1 MKSVAFHTLGC
12 KLNFAETSTVGRQ
25 FLNAGF
31 QKKEFHEAADVY
43 IINTCSVTEQAN
55 KKCRKIIKQALKQN
69 EDGYVIIMGCYAQL
83 KPTEISEIPGVDMVV
98 GAGDK
103 FRILELIEDFQK
115 TDNPCVYNDAIK
127 EVNDFHAS
135 YSIGDRTR
143 SFLKIQDGCD
153 YKCSFCTIPLAR
165 GKSRSDSLENILR
178 NAEELAEGGIKEVV
192 LTGVNIGDYGKD
204 QPGTFLDVIQAIDEV
219 EGIERFRI
227 SSIEPN
233 LLSNE
238 IISFVAQSKRFMPH
252 FHIPLQSG
260 NNEMLSKMRR
270 RYRRE
275 LYADRVSQI
284 KSLMPNACIGVDVIV
299 GFHGET
305 DAHFQDTYTFLNE
318 LDISYLHVFTYS
330 ERENTHALSM
340 QGAIPMHKRRERS
353 QMLRILSE
361 KKKRFF
367 YEPFTG
373 SARPVLWEGKEANG
387 MIEGFTDN
395 YLKVK
400 IPYQEALTN
409 TITPVHLSKIN
420 AEGVMEGAILTSVY

>member
-260 NNEMLSKMRR
+260 NNEMLGKMRR